1 MSACRGMAGC
11 SASASGSLR
20 RLSRPPPVTTSTG
33 SIARSGRGAI
43 HPAFEGASVLEL
55 IGRDA
60 RSAVL
65 YSVRLPE
72 ALARRCSRSLPR
84 CCHGNPFSPLGR
96 QLQSLPLPIF
106 RRGIVAWAI
115 ASRAECRIAFGTRPE
130 TRNRAEPRRFRAIEI
145 QPLQGLIWGRTRSVI
160 AAGRLAA
167 FRLRRA
173 ASASAVRRGR
183 RVL

>member
-1 MSACRGMAGC
+1 MAGC

-20 RLSRPPPVTTSTG
+20 RLSRPPPVATSTG

-65 YSVRLPE
+65 CSVRLPE

-84 CCHGNPFSPLGR
+84 CCYGNPFSPLGR
-96 QLQSLPLPIF
+96 QLRSPPLSIF
-106 RRGIVAWAI
+106 RKGIVPWAI

-145 QPLQGLIWGRTRSVI
+145 QPFQGLIWGRTRSVMP
-160 AAGRLAA
+160 AGLLA

-183 RVL
+183 RAL